1 MPAGILSRSP
11 GFAALVVA
19 RAVSVVGDGIG
30 TLALVLHVQ
39 ADRGTGTAV
48 GLLLLAASLPRLL
61 SPLTGTLADRVD
73 RRAVLA
79 AGELGQGALLL
90 VAVLWLPP
98 LPVLLALLLA
108 KATIVTA
115 SEAAG
120 ASAVP
125 SLVDDADLPAANAV
139 LGGLRQGGEV
149 LGPLLG
155 GLIVAAGGVRAGL
168 AVDALT
174 FLLSVPLLLRLPRL
188 PPPETVAG
196 AGVGADALAG
206 LRYILGQ
213 PLVRNLTI
221 AFFLIGLTAGD
232 DVALPF
238 LAGDLGAGER
248 GVGALY
254 AAVGAGLIL
263 GYVVLARGG
272 RVPERGGGPERPL
285 ERGGR
290 LGGLVLG
297 AGVAAAGNLA
307 TGLAPGLV
315 AAVAFQMVRGVG
327 LAAYETSLQTTLQR
341 SVPGP
346 MLGRV
351 FANVY
356 GAVNLAACLALLG
369 AGPLLDATSART
381 VLLVSGG
388 FGVLSAGAHFLGSRP
403 PGWPSRSSPDAA
415 T

>member
-1 MPAGILSRSP
+1 LLSRSP

-39 ADRGTGTAV
+39 ADQGTGTAI

-73 RRAVLA
+73 RRSVLA

-98 LPVLLALLLA
+98 LPILLALLLA
-108 KATIVTA
+108 KATIVTI

-120 ASAVP
+120 AGAVP
-125 SLVDDADLPAANAV
+125 SLVDDADLPAANAI

-155 GLIVAAGGVRAGL
+155 GLVVAAGGVRAGL

-174 FLLSVPLLLRLPRL
+174 FLVSVPLLLRLPRL
-188 PPPETVAG
+188 PALPPEAG
-196 AGVGADALAG
+196 IGADALAG
-206 LRYILGQ
+206 LRYAMSQ

-221 AFFLIGLTAGD
+221 GFFLIGLTAGD

-238 LAGDLGAGER
+238 LAGELGAGER
-248 GVGALY
+248 GTGTLY

-263 GYVVLARGG
+263 GYLVLARGG
-272 RVPERGGGPERPL
+272 R
-285 ERGGR
+285 R
-290 LGGLVLG
+290 LAGLVLG
-297 AGVAAAGNLA
+297 AGVAAAGNVA

-315 AAVAFQMVRGVG
+315 AAVAFQVVRGLG

-341 SVPGP
+341 GVAGP

-356 GAVNLAACLALLG
+356 GAANLAACIALLA

-388 FGVLSAGAHFLGSRP
+388 AGVLSAGAHFLGSRP
-403 PGWPSRSSPDAA
+403 ARWPSRSSPDSV